1 MWTYN
6 YSDELYHHGVKG
18 MKWGHRTAH
27 PVSETRAA
35 FDSAKSEKKSAVKAY
50 NKALLYAVDK
60 ASANPA
66 TGWTKKEQ
74 KKWENVGDKAKAL
87 GEANENFNSAKAKRT
102 KAIDAAQAK
111 VDKETPILKKGG
123 WMYSEATNRK
133 AAQYVVDHNMSIS
146 EARKKARGDAW
157 KKSAILLGT
166 YGTISYVTVKAALK

>member
-35 FDSAKSEKKSAVKAY
+35 FDSAKAEKKSASKAY
-50 NKALLYAVDK
+50 NKAFNK

-66 TGWTKKEQ
+66 NGWTKKGQ
-74 KKWENVGDKAKAL
+74 KKWEDVSDKAKAL
-87 GEANENFNSAKAKRT
+87 GEANKNFNSAKAKRT
-102 KAIDAAQAK
+102 KAIDNAQAK
-111 VDKETPILKKGG
+111 VDKQTPILKKSG
-123 WMYSEATNRK
+123 WMYNEATNRK
-133 AAQYVVDHNMSIS
+133 AAQYVVDHNMSVS

-157 KKSAILLGT
+157 RNSAILLGT
-166 YGTISYVTVKAALK
+166 YGAISYVTVKAALK